1 MEIGDSVLKL
11 IGRGVEEESEILAPV
26 LVLVAH
32 VLKRV
37 ASDAVVYIAVDAETG
52 GDEQRPE
59 KAGEKAPLFPNSQPG
74 AHKLEYRRN
83 KEHQPQRAREGPV
96 SADKAAKAKFPAPH
110 EIDAACAAQQEQP
123 LAHRSGE
130 EEGAGQHA

>member
-59 KAGEKAPLFPNSQPG
+59 KAGEKSPAFSQLAARRSQARIPPEPKSISPSERVKAP
-74 AHKLEYRRN
+74 
-83 KEHQPQRAREGPV
+83 
-96 SADKAAKAKFPAPH
+96 
-110 EIDAACAAQQEQP
+110 
-123 LAHRSGE
+123 
-130 EEGAGQHA
+130 